1 MNEKQLHAL
10 AAEFAKNLKTPEDL
24 NQFSRMLKKIT
35 VEAALNGELTD
46 HLGYEK
52 HQPRKGKN
60 ARNGYTSKT
69 VICDEGEIEIET
81 PRDRDGTFEPQLIK
95 KNQTRITGM
104 DEQIIALY
112 SKGLSN
118 QEIVEMFKELYDA
131 DVSSSLISRVT
142 DAVK

>member
-52 HQPRKGKN
+52 KHQPRKGKN

-81 PRDRDGTFEPQLIK
+81 PRDRDGTFEPQL
-95 KNQTRITGM
+95 
-104 DEQIIALY
+104 
-112 SKGLSN
+112 
-118 QEIVEMFKELYDA
+118 
-131 DVSSSLISRVT
+131 
-142 DAVK
+142 

>member
-142 DAVK
+142 DAV